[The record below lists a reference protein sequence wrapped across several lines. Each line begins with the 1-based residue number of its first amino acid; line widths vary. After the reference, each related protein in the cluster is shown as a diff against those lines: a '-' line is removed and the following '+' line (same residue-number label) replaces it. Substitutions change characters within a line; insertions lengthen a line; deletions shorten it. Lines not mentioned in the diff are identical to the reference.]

1 MGSNAMKQDAAT
13 GCPEAIDRKNECDEF
28 GQACQGVF
36 WLVFGIAWVLSSLGM
51 LGV

>member
-1 MGSNAMKQDAAT
+1 VF
-13 GCPEAIDRKNECDEF
+13 EF